1 MEEIK
6 QHTNTT
12 NTASKNFLQESLYA
26 CRRAFKY
33 NLFFSFVVSII
44 TIATSMY
51 SLQVFDRVLSSS
63 SISTLV
69 ALTVITLGL
78 LIALGFIHVVRTFLL
93 VEVSNYINSKL
104 SNKLIDLSI
113 SKSAIFSNLQSTQ
126 NLGDLNVIKNFLT
139 GAGINSL
146 FDAPW
151 AILYIIAIYFVHPL
165 LCLVVLISAVC
176 LLLLAYYN
184 EKTLKPILNEANEL
198 NVKNTRDLELMNR
211 NAEVIEA
218 MGMKTNVIS
227 NFNELGNKIQ
237 ELQFRA
243 SKKSGIISNITK
255 TFRMF
260 VYILSTAV
268 AAYLVIYNKM
278 SPGGMVAVS
287 ILSGKAL
294 APFDAA
300 MEIWKSVINA
310 RKSYERLNKTIQSG
324 DIRQDSMKLNR
335 PEGNLEIERVSYIS
349 PITKKTIIKGINV
362 KINSG
367 EVVGILGPS
376 GAGKTVFA
384 KLVSGIWQPTSG
396 IVRLDSANIYTWNR
410 DDIGNHIGYLP
421 QDIELFNGSV
431 KDNIARMNKKA
442 DSNLVIE
449 ASENAFVHE
458 MILRLPS
465 GYETDIGMN
474 GTQLSAGQRQR
485 IALAR
490 AFYGNPRVIIL
501 DEPNSN
507 LDQDGDAALAKAIL
521 KAKEKQST
529 VIVIS
534 HRQSILNVVDKL
546 LVIYDG
552 EAKMYGARDD
562 VLKELNKKPNNA

>member
-6 QHTNTT
+6 QHTNIA
-12 NTASKNFLQESLYA
+12 NAISKNFLQESLYA

-33 NLFFSFVVSII
+33 NLFFSFIASII

-113 SKSAIFSNLQSTQ
+113 SKSAIFSNLQNTQ
-126 NLGDLNVIKNFLT
+126 NLGDLNVIKGFLT

-151 AILYIIAIYFVHPL
+151 AILYIIAIYFIHPI
-165 LCLVVLISAVC
+165 LCLVVLISAAC

-218 MGMKTNVIS
+218 MGMKTNIIN

-300 MEIWKSVINA
+300 MEIWKS
-310 RKSYERLNKTIQSG
+310 
-324 DIRQDSMKLNR
+324 
-335 PEGNLEIERVSYIS
+335 
-349 PITKKTIIKGINV
+349 
-362 KINSG
+362 
-367 EVVGILGPS
+367 
-376 GAGKTVFA
+376 
-384 KLVSGIWQPTSG
+384 
-396 IVRLDSANIYTWNR
+396 
-410 DDIGNHIGYLP
+410 GY
-421 QDIELFNGSV
+421 
-431 KDNIARMNKKA
+431 
-442 DSNLVIE
+442 
-449 ASENAFVHE
+449 
-458 MILRLPS
+458 
-465 GYETDIGMN
+465 
-474 GTQLSAGQRQR
+474 
-485 IALAR
+485 
-490 AFYGNPRVIIL
+490 
-501 DEPNSN
+501 
-507 LDQDGDAALAKAIL
+507 
-521 KAKEKQST
+521 
-529 VIVIS
+529 
-534 HRQSILNVVDKL
+534 
-546 LVIYDG
+546 
-552 EAKMYGARDD
+552 
-562 VLKELNKKPNNA
+562 